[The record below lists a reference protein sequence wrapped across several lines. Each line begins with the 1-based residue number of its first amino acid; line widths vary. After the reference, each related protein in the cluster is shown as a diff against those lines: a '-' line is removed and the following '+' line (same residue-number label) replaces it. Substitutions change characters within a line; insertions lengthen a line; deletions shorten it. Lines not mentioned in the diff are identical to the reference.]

1 MKDLDAQ
8 GIFENSR
15 HRLEWVKEI
24 NAVAYVNDAGAVTA
38 GDTCC
43 SLQRV
48 SRPVVWIAASA
59 PTASDYTPFNGME
72 VDGIRA
78 LIVMGTHPEAIV
90 HVFEGRIELIGKVF
104 TMWQAVA
111 HASLVAER
119 GDTVLFSPACT
130 AGPAVPFWRSGT
142 HFKRVVAEM

>member
-1 MKDLDAQ
+1 MKDPAATS
-8 GIFENSR
+8 IFENSR

-24 NAVAYVNDAGAVTA
+24 NAVAYVNDAGAITA

-48 SRPVVWIAASA
+48 MRPVVWIAASV
-59 PTASDYTPFNGME
+59 PTESDYTPFNEME

-90 HVFEGRIELIGKVF
+90 RVFAGRIELIGKVF

-111 HASLVAER
+111 HASLVAEP

-130 AGPAVPFWRSGT
+130 AGPSVSFLRRGA
-142 HFKRVVAEM
+142 HFKRVVAGM